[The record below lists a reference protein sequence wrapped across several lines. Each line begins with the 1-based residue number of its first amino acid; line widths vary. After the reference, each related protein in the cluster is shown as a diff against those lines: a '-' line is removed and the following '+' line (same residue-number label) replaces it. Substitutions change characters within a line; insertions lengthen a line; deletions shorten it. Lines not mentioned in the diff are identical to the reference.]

1 MASNYTEHYD
11 LCQWEAT
18 DQVQRTDFNADNAK
32 IDAAL
37 DALAGQVAEKADGD
51 DLISLG
57 QMVEQKAEI
66 SELTELDGRAL
77 RWALGSYVGTGTCGS
92 DSPNQLDFSKT
103 LGRAPVFLLV
113 RKESDNSTTK
123 SPVLAAVRG
132 VKYCSVYPSLINT
145 GGATCSMTWSGTSVQ
160 WYGSAAVQQMNEEG
174 DKYFYL
180 AIG

>member
-32 IDAAL
+32 VDAAL
-37 DALAGQVAEKADGD
+37 DALAGQMAEKADGD

-57 QMVEQKAEI
+57 QVVEQKAEI

-77 RWALGSYVGTGTCGS
+77 RWALGSYVGTGTYGS

-145 GGATCSMTWSGTSVQ
+145 GGATCSMTWSNAKVT
-160 WYGSAAVQQMNEEG
+160 WYGSAETQQMNEEG

>member
-1 MASNYTEHYD
+1 MANHQTEHYQ
-11 LCQWEAT
+11 LSLWEAA
-18 DQVQRTDFNADNAK
+18 DQVLRTDFNTDNAK
-32 IDAAL
+32 VDAAL
-37 DALAGQVAEKADGD
+37 ADLAEEVSSKADQVALETLAGQV
-51 DLISLG
+51 
-57 QMVEQKAEI
+57 EQKADLV
-66 SELTELDGRAL
+66 SMSAVDSRAL
-77 RWALGSYVGTGTCGS
+77 RWALGSYVGTGTYGS

>member
-1 MASNYTEHYD
+1 MASNYTEHYE

-32 IDAAL
+32 VDAAL
-37 DALAGQVAEKADGD
+37 DALAGQMAEKADGD

-145 GGATCSMTWSGTSVQ
+145 GGATCSMTWSNAKVT
-160 WYGSAAVQQMNEEG
+160 WYGSAETQQMNEEG

>member
-1 MASNYTEHYD
+1 MASNYTTNYN
-11 LCQWEAT
+11 LCQWQPT

-32 IDAAL
+32 LDAAL
-37 DALAGQVAEKADGD
+37 ADLAKEVSSKADQTDVTALAGQ
-51 DLISLG
+51 
-57 QMVEQKAEI
+57 MEQKAD
-66 SELTELDGRAL
+66 SASVNTLDGRAL
-77 RWALGSYVGTGTCGS
+77 RWALGSYMGTGTYGS

-145 GGATCSMTWSGTSVQ
+145 GGATCSMIWSGTKVT
-160 WYGSAAVQQMNEEG
+160 WYGSAETQQMNEEG

>member
-1 MASNYTEHYD
+1 MASNYTEHYE

-32 IDAAL
+32 VDAAL
-37 DALAGQVAEKADGD
+37 NTLAGQVAEKADGD

-57 QMVEQKAEI
+57 QVVEQKAEI

-103 LGRAPVFLLV
+103 LGFAKNRTTAPPKVP
-113 RKESDNSTTK
+113 SWPQCGGSNIAAST
-123 SPVLAAVRG
+123 PA
-132 VKYCSVYPSLINT
+132 
-145 GGATCSMTWSGTSVQ
+145 
-160 WYGSAAVQQMNEEG
+160 
-174 DKYFYL
+174 
-180 AIG
+180 

>member
-1 MASNYTEHYD
+1 MATNQTANYD
-11 LCQWEAT
+11 LNQWLST
-18 DQVQRTDFNADNAK
+18 DQVLRTDFNADNAK
-32 IDAAL
+32 LDAAL
-37 DALAGQVAEKADGD
+37 ADLAKEVSSKADQTDVTALAGQ
-51 DLISLG
+51 
-57 QMVEQKAEI
+57 MEQKAD
-66 SELTELDGRAL
+66 SASVNTLDGRAL
-77 RWALGSYVGTGTCGS
+77 RWALGSYVGTGTYGS

-145 GGATCSMTWSGTSVQ
+145 GGATCSMTWSNAKVT
-160 WYGSAAVQQMNEEG
+160 WYGSAETQQMNEEG

>member
-1 MASNYTEHYD
+1 MASNYTEHYE

-32 IDAAL
+32 VDAAL
-37 DALAGQVAEKADGD
+37 DALAGQMAEKADGD

-77 RWALGSYVGTGTCGS
+77 RWALGSYVGTGTYGS

-145 GGATCSMTWSGTSVQ
+145 GGATCSMTWSNAKVT
-160 WYGSAAVQQMNEEG
+160 WYGSAETQQMNEEG